1 MPVPRAPVAP
11 LHTMV
16 SFVSDVEDGGF
27 AQMAQESQQKLWDME
42 VEAIFWRE
50 KAMAHR
56 TVVQRVTQDVSRLS
70 KPALFQLAARV
81 PPEPYQ
87 RTAPDDITPLLLAE
101 TAPTDWVQ
109 VGRYL
114 DTDTKLYQ
122 SYQDHQLTINALSA
136 SRAARAV
143 ATKDMF
149 YECEDTAVAGNA
161 MGV

>member
-56 TVVQRVTQDVSRLS
+56 TVVQRVTQDVSR
-70 KPALFQLAARV
+70 QVIVRV
-81 PPEPYQ
+81 ESLVHRDIES
-87 RTAPDDITPLLLAE
+87 RTNIRPCNEVILKE
-101 TAPTDWVQ
+101 T
-109 VGRYL
+109 L
-114 DTDTKLYQ
+114 
-122 SYQDHQLTINALSA
+122 
-136 SRAARAV
+136 
-143 ATKDMF
+143 
-149 YECEDTAVAGNA
+149 
-161 MGV
+161 